1 MDARRPPRPNESSLS
16 EPNPTEFFICSTYL
30 SGTPRSSCLF
40 SPALLSMMNLR
51 WPQKLRNGTDIGVL
65 SAGAEDKTS
74 EGGERERERNNQDS
88 ADEQLEKCRG
98 EWGGGQRRGT
108 ERCRGHDDC
117 TFTLVCRSSPVI
129 FPTNLPNKRFPL
141 FLVNMSIRKTYRS
154 SIIAIR
160 KSDITLLV
168 GGIMQIFCD
177 HKKMTIPARDYY
189 H

>member
-74 EGGERERERNNQDS
+74 EGGERERERQPGFGRRTVREMPRRVGRVTKKGN
-88 ADEQLEKCRG
+88 G
-98 EWGGGQRRGT
+98 EVQRPR
-108 ERCRGHDDC
+108 RLHFHSC
-117 TFTLVCRSSPVI
+117 
-129 FPTNLPNKRFPL
+129 
-141 FLVNMSIRKTYRS
+141 MSF
-154 SIIAIR
+154 
-160 KSDITLLV
+160 V
-168 GGIMQIFCD
+168 
-177 HKKMTIPARDYY
+177 ARDLSNKSAKQAFPSFLRKYVD
-189 H
+189 